1 MFEALLSPKWGLI
14 IHAALLGLN
23 LFCGVY
29 GLWQFTGGWRF
40 MAGLSM
46 FFVGMLTAQLPGRIW
61 AYWRWRAACDAAEA
75 ALLGFRRRTERDNV
89 PTVRVWRNPYDD
101 GVY

>member
-14 IHAALLGLN
+14 IHATLLGLN

-29 GLWQFTGGWRF
+29 GLWQFTDGWRF
-40 MAGLSM
+40 LAGLNL
-46 FFVGMLTAQLPGRIW
+46 FFVGALTARLPGKVW
-61 AYWRWRAACDAAEA
+61 AYWRQRAQRDAAEA
-75 ALLGFRRRTERDNV
+75 ALLGILRRTERDNLRV
-89 PTVRVWRNPYDD
+89 TRVWRNPYDG